1 MRIVQSPNQ
10 VHTELLR
17 LRAQGQR
24 IGFVPTMGFLHRGHT
39 SLMDLARTR
48 CDHLLVSIYVNPLQ
62 FGPNEDLDRYP
73 RDVDGDAAKCE
84 AAGVDTLFLPPTLYE
99 ADHSTHVA
107 VRDLTTQL
115 CGAARPGHFDGVTT
129 VVARL
134 FGIVQPH
141 IAVFGEKDYQQL
153 AVIRRMVRDLFM
165 PIEIVGGAL
174 VRDHDGL
181 ALSSRNAYLSESQR
195 ARALTL
201 HRALRAMQ
209 GSDHP
214 STEARVAVAKQIL
227 DVDSIDY
234 LSVVDADTL
243 QPLTTIDRPARAC
256 VAAHFGSTRII
267 DNMALN

>member
-1 MRIVQSPNQ
+1 
-10 VHTELLR
+10 
-17 LRAQGQR
+17 
-24 IGFVPTMGFLHRGHT
+24 
-39 SLMDLARTR
+39 
-48 CDHLLVSIYVNPLQ
+48 
-62 FGPNEDLDRYP
+62 
-73 RDVDGDAAKCE
+73 
-84 AAGVDTLFLPPTLYE
+84 
-99 ADHSTHVA
+99 
-107 VRDLTTQL
+107 
-115 CGAARPGHFDGVTT
+115 
-129 VVARL
+129 
-134 FGIVQPH
+134 
-141 IAVFGEKDYQQL
+141 
-153 AVIRRMVRDLFM
+153 
-165 PIEIVGGAL
+165 
-174 VRDHDGL
+174 L